1 MTEEKKRTA
10 TVLAVVLVVAILC
23 SLCASL
29 YSAKGIYDLKTE
41 ANAAQETTEDNVKIM
56 NGEYEI
62 LSTTQISD
70 AYKSGNTSGLSK
82 KDQETLEMA
91 KAVLEEVITDDMTTA
106 YDKEKAIYD
115 WMTSK
120 LNYDTG
126 VLQVIPQTSADCDNP
141 YGVLKYH
148 NAASATPLPSAS
160 SCRCWTSPAWSCI
173 TRKNTTPGT
182 WSSWTATGTTWTS
195 TPTRTAAATPTST

>member
-126 VLQVIPQTSADCDNP
+126 VLQVIPRRLRQPLRRAEVSQRRLRRLRHHLPPLHADA
-141 YGVLKYH
+141 GH
-148 NAASATPLPSAS
+148 PLHGRA
-160 SCRCWTSPAWSCI
+160 
-173 TRKNTTPGT
+173 
-182 WSSWTATGTTWTS
+182 
-195 TPTRTAAATPTST
+195 

>member
-70 AYKSGNTSGLSK
+70 AYKSGNTSGLSE

-91 KAVLEEVITDDMTTA
+91 KAVLEEVIHRLRQGKGHLRLDDQQA
-106 YDKEKAIYD
+106 QLRHRRAPGHPPDLRRLRQPLRRAEV
-115 WMTSK
+115 SQRR
-120 LNYDTG
+120 LRR
-126 VLQVIPQTSADCDNP
+126 LRHHLPPLHADA
-141 YGVLKYH
+141 GH
-148 NAASATPLPSAS
+148 PLHGRA
-160 SCRCWTSPAWSCI
+160 
-173 TRKNTTPGT
+173 
-182 WSSWTATGTTWTS
+182 
-195 TPTRTAAATPTST
+195 

>member
-70 AYKSGNTSGLSK
+70 AYKSGNTNGLSE
-82 KDQETLEMA
+82 KDKETLEMA
-91 KAVLEEVITDDMTTA
+91 KAVLDEVITDDMTTA

-120 LNYDTG
+120 LNYDTAC
-126 VLQVIPQTSADCDNP
+126 SR
-141 YGVLKYH
+141 
-148 NAASATPLPSAS
+148 S
-160 SCRCWTSPAWSCI
+160 SPRPPPTA
-173 TRKNTTPGT
+173 TTP
-182 WSSWTATGTTWTS
+182 TAC
-195 TPTRTAAATPTST
+195 